1 MSTTQ
6 ILILGVG
13 LALLAWKLS
22 AIAGRLDRVHIRR
35 DQALTSLR
43 LQLAWRTSSV
53 AKLLTT
59 SSLDPVSS
67 NILMNEISSVT
78 AAAELSVL
86 QYMAAESEL
95 TRALCAVFEDADDVR
110 DIITEAPERE
120 VVLRDLAHACR
131 RVELA
136 RRFHNDAVGAAQLL
150 HKRKIV
156 RYFRLAGHTELP
168 SAIDLDDTVPTG
180 LEFL

>member
-1 MSTTQ
+1 MTTPQ
-6 ILILGVG
+6 LFIAFLA
-13 LALLAWKLS
+13 LALLLWKLS

-59 SSLDPVSS
+59 KSLDPVSA
-67 NILMNEISSVT
+67 NILMHEITAVSS
-78 AAAELSVL
+78 AAERSLL

-95 TRALCAVFEDADDVR
+95 TRALSVVFEDADDVQELISISP
-110 DIITEAPERE
+110 DIEP
-120 VVLRDLAHACR
+120 VLRDLAHACR

-168 SAIDLDDTVPTG
+168 SAIDVDDTVPAG
-180 LEFL
+180 LEIL

>member
-1 MSTTQ
+1 MTTTRL
-6 ILILGVG
+6 LISFIG
-13 LALLAWKLS
+13 LALMLWKLS

-59 SSLDPVSS
+59 KALDPVSA
-67 NILMNEISSVT
+67 NILMNEITAVSS
-78 AAAELSVL
+78 AAELSLL

-95 TRALCAVFEDADDVR
+95 TRALCVVFEDAEDVR
-110 DIITEAPERE
+110 ELISLSPDTEP
-120 VVLRDLAHACR
+120 VLRDLAHACR

-168 SAIDLDDTVPTG
+168 SAIDVDDTVPAG
-180 LEFL
+180 LEIL

>member
-1 MSTTQ
+1 MTTTQ
-6 ILILGVG
+6 LFIAFLA
-13 LALLAWKLS
+13 LALLLWKLS

-59 SSLDPVSS
+59 KVLDPVSA
-67 NILMNEISSVT
+67 NILMHEITAVSS
-78 AAAELSVL
+78 ASELSLL

-95 TRALCAVFEDADDVR
+95 TRALSVVFEDADDVQELISISP
-110 DIITEAPERE
+110 DIEP
-120 VVLRDLAHACR
+120 VLRDLAHACR

-168 SAIDLDDTVPTG
+168 SAIDVDDTVPAG
-180 LEFL
+180 LEIL

>member
-1 MSTTQ
+1 MTATQ
-6 ILILGVG
+6 LLYSVLV
-13 LALLAWKLS
+13 LAFLVWRLS
-22 AIAGRLDRVHIRR
+22 VIAGRLDRVHIRR

-53 AKLLTT
+53 AKLLT
-59 SSLDPVSS
+59 SGVLDP
-67 NILMNEISSVT
+67 ISANVLSQEVASVT
-78 AAAELSVL
+78 QSSELSLL
-86 QYMAAESEL
+86 QYMAAESEM
-95 TRALCAVFEDADDVR
+95 TQALCAVFDDAEDIAEV
-110 DIITEAPERE
+110 IAQSPESEA
-120 VVLRDLAHACR
+120 VLRDLAQACR

-168 SAIDLDDTVPTG
+168 ASIDLDDTLPTG
-180 LEFL
+180 LEIF